1 VVPFKDLHA
10 IGNWALYLLI
20 SSRTDS
26 YFQRAI
32 KQFEPFDDKASELLQ
47 EQCTHI
53 RREDKSYFH
62 EQLVGLYIW
71 ENESASSCMKCF
83 TYAKTTAEAA
93 SNTYTDEQLVN
104 FVLAGI
110 RLSKQDVYHTSLQ
123 LYRLERLQRK
133 SFTLREIERNLFQ
146 IDGAPH
152 LPAPMVL
159 VLLLVPLNATIQ
171 LHQHAVMRLL
181 P

>member
-1 VVPFKDLHA
+1 
-10 IGNWALYLLI
+10 
-20 SSRTDS
+20 
-26 YFQRAI
+26 
-32 KQFEPFDDKASELLQ
+32 
-47 EQCTHI
+47 
-53 RREDKSYFH
+53 
-62 EQLVGLYIW
+62 
-71 ENESASSCMKCF
+71 MKCF

-110 RLSKQDVYHTSLQ
+110 HLSKQDVYRTSLQ